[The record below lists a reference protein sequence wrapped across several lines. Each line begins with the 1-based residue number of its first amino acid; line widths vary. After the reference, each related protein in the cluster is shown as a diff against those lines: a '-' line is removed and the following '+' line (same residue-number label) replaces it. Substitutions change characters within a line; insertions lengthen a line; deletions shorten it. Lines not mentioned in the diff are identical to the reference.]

1 MWRYS
6 LVLLLLTSAFHV
18 ADAQNVVFTAV
29 AGANKVGVKD
39 QVEVQ
44 YTIRDAQNLQ
54 SVTNPSD
61 ADFIIVGGPYQSQ
74 SSNTSITGNKVVT
87 SQSLSLT
94 YVIQPRKEG
103 TFTIPP
109 ITARDAAGHQYQSNA
124 LTIQVVP
131 GSVVQQQQQQRRS
144 RGYDPFAGDDD
155 VLALMRQMQQMQ
167 QMQMQQMQQQRGRQ
181 APAQPTPSDPEPPVN
196 DAEIKKD
203 LFIKVTA
210 DKNKV
215 KIGEQV
221 TISYKLYSRIPMQ
234 MGISKLP
241 SLNGFWTQDFEIPK
255 QMKPTEEVLDG
266 KKYQVFLLKKSALF
280 PQQTG
285 NLELDPAE
293 AKGVARIVQQVRRKM
308 SDMFDPFGAGTL
320 MMNDPFFNNTFYNTM
335 AYKDVQVHL
344 KSSPVKITVTPLPDQ
359 DKPDDFGGAVGK
371 FTITSKM
378 DKKTLTTD
386 DVATLTLNITGSGN
400 LKLIEAPK
408 LNLPN
413 GLNTYDPVTID
424 TITGRSTTI
433 TGSKII
439 TYVITPQNAG
449 DYEIPP
455 VSFTYFNPETNSYV
469 TETTEPIKLNV
480 TPGKRSDNQKPGTN
494 NVSYKDIHDIVKQPP
509 TAYYSKSSPLL
520 FTASYWSAYVLPLAL
535 YFGMVYWK
543 RRDEELSK
551 DTTLLR
557 RKRANKVAL
566 QRLVTA
572 KKLLQQQNKKP
583 FYEEVSKAIWLYL
596 SDKLSIPLSGLS
608 RETATEAMNE
618 RKVPAD
624 VQKKLEDVIWECENA
639 LYASGGSRQMS
650 DTYEDAVKVISNLED
665 IFKA

>member
-6 LVLLLLTSAFHV
+6 LVLLLLTSAFHF
-18 ADAQNVVFTAV
+18 ASAQNVVFTAV
-29 AGANKVGVKD
+29 AGANKIGVKD

-54 SVTNPSD
+54 SVSNPSD

-131 GSVVQQQQQQRRS
+131 GTVVQQQQQRRS

-181 APAQPTPSDPEPPVN
+181 APAQPTPNEPDPPVN

-344 KSSPVKITVTPLPDQ
+344 KSSPVKISVTPLPET
-359 DKPDDFGGAVGK
+359 DKPASFGGAVGK
-371 FTITSKM
+371 FNISSKM
-378 DKKTLTTD
+378 DKKTLSTD

-439 TYVITPQNAG
+439 TYVITPQTAG

-469 TETTEPIKLNV
+469 TETTEPVKLNV
-480 TPGKRSDNQKPGTN
+480 TPGKRSNNQKSGTN
-494 NVSYKDIHDIVKQPP
+494 SVSYKDIHEIVKQPP
-509 TAYYSKSSPLL
+509 ATYYSKPSPLM

-596 SDKLSIPLSGLS
+596 SDKLSIPLSSLS
-608 RETATEAMNE
+608 RETATEAMNL
-618 RKVPAD
+618 RKVPVD

-650 DTYEDAVKVISNLED
+650 DTYEDAVKVISNLDD

>member
-6 LVLLLLTSAFHV
+6 LVLLLLTSAFHF
-18 ADAQNVVFTAV
+18 ASAQNVVFTAV
-29 AGANKVGVKD
+29 AGANKIGIKD
-39 QVEVQ
+39 QVQVQ
-44 YTIRDAQNLQ
+44 YTIRDAQDLQ

-124 LTIQVVP
+124 LTIQVIP
-131 GSVVQQQQQQRRS
+131 GTVVQQQQKRA

-181 APAQPTPSDPEPPVN
+181 APNQPAPNEPEPPVN

-215 KIGEQV
+215 KVGEQV

-241 SLNGFWTQDFEIPK
+241 SLNGFWTQDFETPK
-255 QMKPTEEVLDG
+255 QMKPTEEILDG

-320 MMNDPFFNNTFYNTM
+320 MMNDPYFNNTYYNTM

-344 KSSPVKITVTPLPDQ
+344 KSSPVKISVTPLPEQ
-359 DKPDDFGGAVGK
+359 DKPASFGGAVGK
-371 FTITSKM
+371 FTISSKM

-424 TITGRSTTI
+424 TITSRSTTI
-433 TGSKII
+433 SGSKII
-439 TYVITPQNAG
+439 TYVITPQTAG

-455 VSFTYFNPETNSYV
+455 VSFTYYNPETNSYV
-469 TETTEPIKLNV
+469 TETTAPVKLNV
-480 TPGKRSDNQKPGTN
+480 TPGKRGDNQKSGTN
-494 NVSYKDIHDIVKQPP
+494 SVSYKDIHDIVKQPP
-509 TAYYSKSSPLL
+509 ATYNSKSSPLL
-520 FTASYWSAYVLPLAL
+520 FTASYWSAYILPLAL

-551 DTTLLR
+551 DSTLLR

-566 QRLVTA
+566 QRLITA
-572 KKLLQQQNKKP
+572 KKLLQQQSKKP

-608 RETATEAMNE
+608 RETASEAMSKRN
-618 RKVPAD
+618 VPTD
-624 VQKKLEDVIWECENA
+624 VQKKLEEVIWECENA
-639 LYASGGSRQMS
+639 LYASGSSRQMS